1 MVCLNFDV
9 LQVGVR
15 MFRKVVK
22 FLHRE
27 PRMTDD
33 SSVTVNR
40 VSVKIPK
47 NWEEVSLLMRERLE
61 SDMEIYFL
69 GICYLK

>member
-22 FLHRE
+22 FLRRE
-27 PRMTDD
+27 PKMTDD
-33 SSVTVNR
+33 SSVTV
-40 VSVKIPK
+40 K
-47 NWEEVSLLMRERLE
+47 M
-61 SDMEIYFL
+61 
-69 GICYLK
+69 GICQDTKELGGSQSFNA